1 VIKERRMPQSL
12 AVRARAARQSS
23 ERPAPPLDTPR
34 LLRSSEELGWEGFTV
49 RTFDEPPVMEH
60 WRAPDSPALTLVMVT
75 QGVMQV
81 EQRRLDGPWEA
92 HTLHPGD
99 LFLRPPGRAPY
110 ELRWWAGSQAPMRT
124 VHLQVQPAVVRQSAA
139 ALQRGDL
146 TRCAPIERVG
156 LRDPLLA
163 QLCATLAR
171 MLAHGTPA
179 EGLAAQTA
187 VQLVLAHLLR
197 HHSVRGAP
205 ADQPQ
210 RLSAPQLQRVVD
222 YIQAH
227 LAQPLTLEALATQA
241 GYSPYHFARLFRAAT
256 GESPYQFVLRQRVE
270 GAQQLLREGQLPLLG
285 VALACGFAS
294 QSHMTR
300 HFRQQLGVT
309 PGAYQR
315 LLGVPPPP
323 VVDR

>member
-1 VIKERRMPQSL
+1 MTLSL

-23 ERPAPPLDTPR
+23 ERPAPPLDAPR

-60 WRAPDSPALTLVMVT
+60 WRAPDTPALTLVMVT

-81 EQRRLDGPWEA
+81 EQRRLDGPWEVY
-92 HTLHPGD
+92 TLHPGD

-124 VHLQVQPAVVRQSAA
+124 MHLQVQPSAVLQSAA
-139 ALQRGDL
+139 ALKRGDPAAQTL
-146 TRCAPIERVG
+146 IERVG

-163 QLCATLAR
+163 QLCAALAG
-171 MLAHGTPA
+171 MLAQATPA
-179 EGLAAQTA
+179 ESVAAQTA
-187 VQLVLAHLLR
+187 VQLVLAHILR
-197 HHSVRGAP
+197 HQSARGAP
-205 ADQPQ
+205 AAQPQ

-222 YIQAH
+222 YIQAN
-227 LAQPLTLEALATQA
+227 LTQPLTLEALATQA

-256 GESPYQFVLRQRVE
+256 GASPYQFVLRQRVE
-270 GAQQLLREGQLPLLG
+270 GAQQLLREGRLPLLG
-285 VALACGFAS
+285 IALACGFAS

-309 PGAYQR
+309 PGTYQR
-315 LLGVPPPP
+315 LLGAPPPP
-323 VVDR
+323 VAEQ